1 MNILVCEDNLIQAQ
15 ALTSHLQTFDYVQR
29 VDVVTTGEE
38 MISVVLEKN
47 DITALFLDIDLPG
60 MNGLEAYGILKM
72 QGCDIPAIL
81 ITGLRPAASDTYH
94 LGIVDVVEKPY
105 LTPRLEE
112 ALKKLRLHIEHQNF
126 IQAGGVYVPVIT
138 DELALLSPKDILFF
152 EAGARELKVHTLH
165 NTFEAKYIPLK
176 IYEKYLRNQGFVF
189 SHRAYLVNTR
199 KIKYIDHTDIHFIGD
214 FQHVASVAEDKLSI
228 LKKILQR
235 INMSPI

>member
-38 MISVVLEKN
+38 MISVVLKKN

-112 ALKKLRLHIEHQNF
+112 ALKKLRLHIVHQNF

-199 KIKYIDHTDIHFIGD
+199 KIKYIDHTGIHFIGD

-235 INMSPI
+235 INISPI